1 MKLKWL
7 KDKLGE
13 KFYPIA
19 HATGVVVT
27 ENKTLDS
34 KLTEIDKDI
43 KDNGYGEVAG
53 GKNLVH
59 NTINGAT
66 ALQFNYALTGIANI
80 PKGVKVTI
88 SFIGSS
94 GNRVYN
100 DTNLLIPTFICTGK
114 KQSFTATTQEEIKGK
129 FVIFKNGENNTVV
142 PNFSEVQIELGS
154 ESTSYE
160 PYFPSNKMI
169 GEEAIQQ
176 STEIM
181 DIKMLGWSVPRECP
195 VQNEVNG
202 NQFIQKVGRV
212 DSSTLDWSYQTE
224 NTRFIASIPSD
235 MKQTAGTRVA
245 NIMYLYGYK
254 TISDGSDIGSIS
266 NKSIYISNNM
276 LVIHDSAYTDA
287 SAFRSAMQGQY
298 LYYKLA
304 TPITTTIDGNEIGET
319 VSDMRKE
326 TTVNLFKPTL
336 ETTTQNGITVT
347 NNGDGTYAVTGT
359 ATDTTELIL
368 GSITLTPG
376 IYKNIGATAYIKK
389 TDGSYVKTIHNEE
402 FTITEDSPV
411 VTPILFYNSSEAIS
425 GTIIIK
431 PMITTNLNATIDD
444 FVPYTG
450 DTGQLNK
457 DVAELRSDVDGL
469 GDDLVTG
476 RIQLLANFT
485 SDYYRYIEPVA
496 GKNQILVPPIIVN
509 GTSTSF
515 DSSGGDEVSGSNY
528 SYAPRES
535 VKMDIL
541 DVEVSSSLAQ
551 GGITVKFLDKRSD
564 LSKLYNVNGTA
575 TSDIEIPLYSVNE
588 PKNSYLYFVTD
599 SVRKMSSGTFYI
611 KISDSSGNETT
622 LGTDGSKSLKT
633 YLKKHNGKVTVYLVV
648 KSGITVKQ
656 YVNVKCGYSSS
667 DCIADFSPRKYSDT
681 IDNVIDA
688 ILDLNNRLKV
698 LENK

>member
-19 HATGVVVT
+19 HARGVVVT

-100 DTNLLIPTFICTGK
+100 DTNLLIPIFICTGK

-287 SAFRSAMQGQY
+287 SAFKSAMQGKY
-298 LYYKLA
+298 LYYELA

-319 VSDMRKE
+319 VSDLRGDMYFEKE
-326 TTVNLFKPTL
+326 ISLAKAQLIRNGSYSDINIISSLFLFGANGKFGLSRGYISLSIPVSFSKKDEIYIKLPYKQYGYKKDDLLPYIYKTVFCTQGDLNGKIIGTCNLSYYSGSDDEGISLTIDINDNYSFTDDNISSAYVNLRF
-336 ETTTQNGITVT
+336 
-347 NNGDGTYAVTGT
+347 
-359 ATDTTELIL
+359 
-368 GSITLTPG
+368 
-376 IYKNIGATAYIKK
+376 
-389 TDGSYVKTIHNEE
+389 
-402 FTITEDSPV
+402 
-411 VTPILFYNSSEAIS
+411 
-425 GTIIIK
+425 
-431 PMITTNLNATIDD
+431 
-444 FVPYTG
+444 
-450 DTGQLNK
+450 
-457 DVAELRSDVDGL
+457 
-469 GDDLVTG
+469 
-476 RIQLLANFT
+476 
-485 SDYYRYIEPVA
+485 
-496 GKNQILVPPIIVN
+496 
-509 GTSTSF
+509 
-515 DSSGGDEVSGSNY
+515 
-528 SYAPRES
+528 
-535 VKMDIL
+535 
-541 DVEVSSSLAQ
+541 
-551 GGITVKFLDKRSD
+551 
-564 LSKLYNVNGTA
+564 
-575 TSDIEIPLYSVNE
+575 
-588 PKNSYLYFVTD
+588 
-599 SVRKMSSGTFYI
+599 
-611 KISDSSGNETT
+611 
-622 LGTDGSKSLKT
+622 
-633 YLKKHNGKVTVYLVV
+633 
-648 KSGITVKQ
+648 
-656 YVNVKCGYSSS
+656 
-667 DCIADFSPRKYSDT
+667 
-681 IDNVIDA
+681 
-688 ILDLNNRLKV
+688 
-698 LENK
+698 

>member
-53 GKNLVH
+53 GKNLA
-59 NTINGAT
+59 NFLKLEMKTSNGITFEYQSNGSIKVSGTVSKDDGVYTPLKLTKTRLSKGHWYT
-66 ALQFNYALTGIANI
+66 ASVKSSNPKSIAKLFFTG
-80 PKGVKVTI
+80 K
-88 SFIGSS
+88 GSS
-94 GNRVYN
+94 TTIQASETADMYYYIQFFDGVEGK
-100 DTNLLIPTFICTGK
+100 IPVGT
-114 KQSFTATTQEEIKGK
+114 
-129 FVIFKNGENNTVV
+129 VID
-142 PNFSEVQIELGS
+142 EVLYPQIEEGKVVT
-154 ESTSYE
+154 EYE
-160 PYFPSNKMI
+160 PYFPSNKMLA
-169 GEEAIQQ
+169 EE
-176 STEIM
+176 
-181 DIKMLGWSVPRECP
+181 
-195 VQNEVNG
+195 
-202 NQFIQKVGRV
+202 
-212 DSSTLDWSYQTE
+212 
-224 NTRFIASIPSD
+224 
-235 MKQTAGTRVA
+235 
-245 NIMYLYGYK
+245 K
-254 TISDGSDIGSIS
+254 TD
-266 NKSIYISNNM
+266 K
-276 LVIHDSAYTDA
+276 
-287 SAFRSAMQGQY
+287 
-298 LYYKLA
+298 
-304 TPITTTIDGNEIGET
+304 
-319 VSDMRKE
+319 KE

-336 ETTTQNGITVT
+336 ESTTVNGIVVT
-347 NNGDGTYAVTGT
+347 NNGDGTYTLNGT
-359 ATDTTELIL
+359 ASDNT
-368 GSITLTPG
+368 
-376 IYKNIGATAYIKK
+376 
-389 TDGSYVKTIHNEE
+389 
-402 FTITEDSPV
+402 
-411 VTPILFYNSSEAIS
+411 AIS
-425 GTIIIK
+425 IQGIKVDKQKKYKLVGCPANGKYSTYHLVIVSLKTTNYSDYRYDYGEGTIVDNLQFEDYTINIDVVKGTPVNNLVFK
-431 PMITTNLNATIDD
+431 PMLTTNLSATYDD

-469 GDDLVTG
+469 GDELVTG

-564 LSKLYNVNGTA
+564 LSKLYNVTGTA

-588 PKNSYLYFVTD
+588 PKSSYLYFTTN
-599 SVRKMSSGTFYI
+599 SVNKMAIDTFYI